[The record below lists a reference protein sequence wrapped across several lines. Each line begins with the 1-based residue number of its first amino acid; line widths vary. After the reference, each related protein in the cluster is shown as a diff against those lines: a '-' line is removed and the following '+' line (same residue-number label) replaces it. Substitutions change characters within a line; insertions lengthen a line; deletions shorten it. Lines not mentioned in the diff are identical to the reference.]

1 MLLIMVSIII
11 RIVMIMIM
19 ISIIIIISSSSS
31 SSSISVSI
39 GMIHIIA
46 MMIRVHDSK
55 TVVRSLTDD
64 IGPEES
70 RPERSGR
77 RRAKGNPLCPRLS
90 VRRRSP

>member
-19 ISIIIIISSSSS
+19 ISIIIISSSSS